1 MASEEK
7 IVVRQIGRPH
17 KENAD
22 ALLVWFCESLDLSG
36 NKDIMGPEM
45 LREIINGSMN
55 GNGVT
60 SKELNWKLNVPRTT
74 VIYHLNRFIYSGIVI
89 RRGRRY
95 YLRSEDMKST
105 LQELQADMIRE
116 FQRMMDM
123 AQKLDGILEDE
134 TYARRR
140 RAKKG

>member
-1 MASEEK
+1 
-7 IVVRQIGRPH
+7 
-17 KENAD
+17 
-22 ALLVWFCESLDLSG
+22 
-36 NKDIMGPEM
+36 
-45 LREIINGSMN
+45 
-55 GNGVT
+55 
-60 SKELNWKLNVPRTT
+60 
-74 VIYHLNRFIYSGIVI
+74 VI

-116 FQRMMDM
+116 FQRMMYM